1 MLRAAQTALP
11 IRRRFDRSLAAIW
24 PIQEFTYLAP
34 ALCVGTSSVE
44 RKPRIDAYWDRLD
57 PAYVD
62 GPGAESFSDLLVRAR
77 TFLAQVREAQ
87 TPFNVL
93 VSHGQFMQ
101 ALHVLID
108 KPDIHDQD
116 AIGVFRTQQSARP
129 FANCERLTI
138 DIAACGEVRAVR
150 D

>member
-1 MLRAAQTALP
+1 
-11 IRRRFDRSLAAIW
+11 
-24 PIQEFTYLAP
+24 
-34 ALCVGTSSVE
+34 
-44 RKPRIDAYWDRLD
+44 
-57 PAYVD
+57 
-62 GPGAESFSDLLVRAR
+62 
-77 TFLAQVREAQ
+77 
-87 TPFNVL
+87 
-93 VSHGQFMQ
+93 MQ